1 MLEHAT
7 FFVRISRDSLV
18 DLRAT
23 FDSIYRESKTIRIV
37 RYHHLNE
44 HPSKSDPK
52 ELKLRTSKGV
62 VVVPSS

>member
-7 FFVRISRDSLV
+7 FFVRIGRHSLV

-23 FDSIYRESKTIRIV
+23 FDSVYRDSKTIRVV

-44 HPSKSDPK
+44 
-52 ELKLRTSKGV
+52 KLVKK
-62 VVVPSS
+62 